1 MNKYYAVRVGKKR
14 GIYTS
19 WMDCLN
25 NIRGYK
31 NAEFK
36 QFNNEQDALTYL
48 EYSDKNMS
56 SNGFERKV
64 HIYTD
69 GSCINNGK
77 VNVSAGIGI
86 YFSKNDPRNLSA
98 KFLNKPSNQRAEL
111 YAIIKAITLLTDWEL
126 NNKKIII
133 YTDSQYSIFCIEK
146 WYQQWVKNGWKT
158 KKNKNVKNK
167 KLIKQLHT
175 LVKTNHILL
184 KHIRSHT
191 NKNDI
196 HSIGNSKADQ
206 LAIKGALRHSFT

>member
-19 WMDCLN
+19 WMDCLK

-48 EYSDKNMS
+48 EYSDKNIS

-111 YAIIKAITLLTDWEL
+111 YAIIKAIELLTPKE
-126 NNKKIII
+126 IEIGVI
-133 YTDSQYSIFCIEK
+133 VHTDSMYSINCITK
-146 WYQQWVKNGWKT
+146 WYDGWRKNNWRTYKKKPVKNLS
-158 KKNKNVKNK
+158 
-167 KLIKQLHT
+167 LIQRLHQL
-175 LVKTNHILL
+175 VYKYNIQL
-184 KHIRSHT
+184 KHVYSHT
-191 NKNDI
+191 NRKDV
-196 HSIGNSKADQ
+196 HSKGNSYADK
-206 LAIKGALRHSFT
+206 LALRGALS